1 MAPSTLTSFTPLSG
15 LIGGILIGLSAT
27 GLLLGIGR
35 LAGISSIAHGVI
47 DGLQGLGVLDEW
59 AWRLVFLTGLVLG
72 AWAWFAW
79 TGAVVNP
86 RQHMSPL
93 VLVASGLL
101 VGWGTS
107 MGHGCTSGHGVCGLG
122 RRSLRSLVATLTFMA
137 TGALTVFV
145 TRHVLPL

>member
-1 MAPSTLTSFTPLSG
+1 MAMNTLISFTPLSG
-15 LIGGILIGLSAT
+15 LIGGLLIGLSAT

-35 LAGISSIAHGVI
+35 LAGISSIAFGLI
-47 DGLQGLGVLDEW
+47 DGLREKQPSDEW
-59 AWRLVFLTGLVLG
+59 PWRLVFLAGLMGG
-72 AWAWFAW
+72 AWAWFRW

-86 RQHMSPL
+86 RQHLSPL

-122 RRSLRSLVATLTFMA
+122 RRSVRSLVATLTFMA
-137 TGALTVFV
+137 AGGVTVFV
-145 TRHVLPL
+145 ARHVLPL